1 MIFHFLNAPPKN
13 FKIIHMKTKFYKYQ
27 IMLNQFSPNPICSKP
42 KFISLNDKLSHFN
55 HHKQISFNIPQS
67 RIFGIL
73 WKYSSYFSPLA
84 LCIWGSFVFTR
95 KKSKNLFQKINLLKF
110 YSYLHKHRSN
120 GTYFFWKLIKTMY
133 LSQPPHFQYFR
144 SLLSTVNKLYF
155 FALNILWVLCFQY
168 GNNWRWWKG

>member
-1 MIFHFLNAPPKN
+1 MTMIFHFLNAPPKN

-84 LCIWGSFVFTR
+84 LSVMYLRFFCFQQ
-95 KKSKNLFQKINLLKF
+95 KKRVK
-110 YSYLHKHRSN
+110 
-120 GTYFFWKLIKTMY
+120 TFFRKLIYESFIVICTNIV
-133 LSQPPHFQYFR
+133 P
-144 SLLSTVNKLYF
+144 T
-155 FALNILWVLCFQY
+155 ALIISEN
-168 GNNWRWWKG
+168 